1 MLKVIAAPTFQGT
14 ARITVHGQAEPAVI
28 KVTWKHKSRE
38 EYDAW
43 LASAASFADKG
54 GDAAFLCEV
63 MTDWGDVDLPFN
75 QANLHTLLGQYAAA
89 GGELLEAYR
98 TDLLDSRAKN

>member
-14 ARITVHGQAEPAVI
+14 ARITVHGQAEPALI
-28 KVTWKHKSRE
+28 RVTWKHKSRE

-63 MTDWGDVDLPFN
+63 MADWGDVDMPFS
-75 QANLHTLLGQYAAA
+75 QANLNTLLGQYAAS
-89 GGELLEAYR
+89 GGELLAAYQS
-98 TDLLDSRAKN
+98 DLLASRIKN